1 MKKVLTLALAL
12 VMTVGAMAQM
22 KTYRLN
28 NDKQDA
34 KTESV
39 RTLNLA
45 KKSIDKDNIKK
56 LNLSQAKAMSVEVTD
71 IALANGELTATI
83 TPNAEVASYFYMAA
97 SPNNQEFAQYV
108 QFLQMFGMTETD
120 AVAALADNAE
130 TPATG
135 TQTVTMNA
143 SWVAPG
149 ETNNVYVV
157 ALDANENAQ
166 MFTIPFMA
174 PALGDGERLL

>member
-12 VMTVGAMAQM
+12 VMTVGAMAQ

-28 NDKQDA
+28 GDKQDA

-71 IALANGELTATI
+71 ISLANGGLTATI

-97 SPNNQEFAQYV
+97 DPNNQEFAQYV
-108 QFLQMFGMTETD
+108 QIFQMFGMTETD

-130 TPATG
+130 APATG

-157 ALDANENAQ
+157 ALDANENLKCL
-166 MFTIPFMA
+166 PFLSLHLQSEIMEMQ
-174 PALGDGERLL
+174 P